1 MAEPGRPTLS
11 VIVVTHNEREL
22 VERSL
27 PPLAAQLADGDE
39 LIVADNRS
47 TDGSA
52 DAVRRMVPGAT
63 VIEMPSNDGYMPAAN
78 AAAARAT
85 GDLLLTLDADAV
97 VEPGFCDAIR
107 RPAEDGRGW
116 AAWMGL
122 VTMDGGRLVNTSGG
136 LVHYTGISWAGQAG
150 EPVECASA
158 APREVGFATG
168 VCLTIA
174 RATWD
179 EHPGFPAGYFLY
191 FDDVDY
197 SLRVRLAGGRIGIEP
212 SARVDHLYDFAKGGR
227 KWRLLERNRWATIVR
242 TYPGELLVLLAPAL
256 AATELALLA
265 IAFAGGWGP
274 EKLGSWGDVAR
285 DLPRL
290 VRERRGIQARRRVS
304 GVEFARHMTPDLS
317 SPYLG
322 RASELR
328 WLRAALRAYWRL
340 VLAVLGRRGS

>member
-27 PPLAAQLADGDE
+27 PPLAAQLTEGDE

-47 TDGSA
+47 TDGSP
-52 DAVRRMVPGAT
+52 DAVRRLVPAAT
-63 VIEMPSNDGYMPAAN
+63 VIEMPANDGYMPAAN
-78 AAAARAT
+78 AAAERAT

-150 EPVECASA
+150 EPVERAPA
-158 APREVGFATG
+158 EPREVGFATG

-179 EHPGFPAGYFLY
+179 EHPGFPPRYFLY

-197 SLRVRLAGGRIGIEP
+197 SLRVRLSGGRIGVEP
-212 SARVDHLYDFAKGGR
+212 AARVDHLYDFAKGGR

-242 TYPGELLVLLAPAL
+242 TYPRELLVLLAPAL
-256 AATELALLA
+256 VATELALLA
-265 IAFAGGWGP
+265 IAFAAGWGP
-274 EKLGSWGDVAR
+274 EKLRSWGDLAR
-285 DLPRL
+285 ALPRL
-290 VRERRGIQARRRVS
+290 LRERRGIQARRRVS
-304 GVEFARHMTPDLS
+304 ALEFARHMTPDLS

-328 WLRAALRAYWRL
+328 WLRAGLRAYWRV
-340 VLAVLGRRGS
+340 VLAALRRRAS